1 MTTLQN
7 ALPPDIDFNEFVI
20 SNWSAGWQNLQ
31 EPMKDKVFHESSL
44 SDDNNELLN
53 RASTSAVPPFNP
65 AGELVF
71 YNDGENKVT

>member
-1 MTTLQN
+1 
-7 ALPPDIDFNEFVI
+7 
-20 SNWSAGWQNLQ
+20 
-31 EPMKDKVFHESSL
+31 MKDKVFHESSL

-71 YNDGENKVT
+71 YNDAENKVT